1 MGLLI
6 YKDGTI
12 YQGNFTLG
20 KKNKKGVLYL
30 PNGDTIDGTWKN
42 DKIGEASYTK
52 GNPSK
57 VSKYS
62 LKC

>member
-20 KKNKKGVLYL
+20 KKNKKGILYL

-57 VSKYS
+57 VSKYFF
-62 LKC
+62 